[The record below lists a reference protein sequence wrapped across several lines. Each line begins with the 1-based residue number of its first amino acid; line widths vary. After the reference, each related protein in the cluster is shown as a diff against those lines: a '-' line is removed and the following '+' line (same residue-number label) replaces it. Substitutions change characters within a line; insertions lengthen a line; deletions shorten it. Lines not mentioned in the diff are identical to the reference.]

1 MFNLYN
7 NMHTIMYSPVTI
19 RMNNINNTTLQ
30 PNNNTTTASQ
40 TATQQSTQTPVQSVK
55 RVSHGHGHGHHGHGH
70 DESAIKKFFVS
81 GTVAWSF
88 ELVIGHYLEA
98 QKIAKQATGD
108 SYIKLTRNMVNKG
121 IVGVWDGFFPWGSI
135 QCFVKGAAFGAGQT
149 AALNLFNKIEFLSP
163 FWAETLSGGAGG
175 FFQGLAMSPLL
186 LLKTRVI
193 TMPEMRG
200 VNGVWNTT
208 LAATRLGSQVIANE
222 GVIGLTKGSFTF
234 SMKRVADW
242 TTRFFFAELC
252 GDALRSYYANDK
264 TRLINGEIVL
274 NSTDKSIA
282 AFGGG
287 ALSAVATIP
296 LDVIVATMQSAGK
309 AGQKVGILSIWKE
322 QMAEKGLMGL
332 VQYST
337 RGTIARTLH
346 VGLTTMMMKTISSIV
361 YDLVNKASAVV
372 PVKH

>member
-1 MFNLYN
+1 MIYPTNTLLFATPLSL
-7 NMHTIMYSPVTI
+7 TIKLMQPSGSTSTTPTI
-19 RMNNINNTTLQ
+19 
-30 PNNNTTTASQ
+30 TAQQQAQQIATEQ
-40 TATQQSTQTPVQSVK
+40 TTQQPAKK
-55 RVSHGHGHGHHGHGH
+55 RVVAHHGHGHGH
-70 DESAIKKFFVS
+70 DESAITKFFIS

-98 QKIAKQATGD
+98 QKIAKQATGQ
-108 SYIKLTRNMVNKG
+108 SYITLTRGMVKKG
-121 IVGVWDGFFPWGSI
+121 IAGVWDGFFPWGSI

-149 AALNLFNKIEFLSP
+149 AALNILNDVDALSP

-200 VNGVWNTT
+200 VVGAWQTT
-208 LAATRLGSQVIANE
+208 KAATRMGGAVIKQE
-222 GVIGLTKGSFTF
+222 GLIGLTKGSFTF

-242 TTRFFFAELC
+242 TTRFFFAELVA
-252 GDALRSYYANDK
+252 DMLRNYYRNDT
-264 TRLINGEIVL
+264 TRIVNGTVVL
-274 NSTDKSIA
+274 NNTDKSIA

-287 ALSAVATIP
+287 ALSAIATVP

-309 AGQKVGILSIWKE
+309 AGQKVSIMSIWAE
-322 QMAEKGLMGL
+322 QMKEKGVIGL
-332 VQYST
+332 LQYST

-346 VGLTTMMMKTISSIV
+346 VGLTTMMMKTISSLV
-361 YDLVNKASAVV
+361 YDVFSK
-372 PVKH
+372 VKEVAPIKPKTA